1 MQGTGNIGRAPV
13 RGGAGSKLVV
23 ALATGFGLGYS
34 PVASGTVGSLWGVL
48 IVLGAQYL
56 PGLGWQIALVAAL
69 SLAAIPICGHAEER
83 FGRKDDGRIVADEYV
98 TLPIVLIGMLP
109 ASGPVVD
116 CWLVL
121 TVAFVVHRVLDI
133 IKPFPAGRLQDVRG
147 GPGIVLDDV
156 VSSAYAWLLVNFL
169 LAIGF
174 IRFHH

>member
-1 MQGTGNIGRAPV
+1 MKRLAI
-13 RGGAGSKLVV
+13 LC
-23 ALATGFGLGYS
+23 ATGFGLGYA
-34 PVASGTVGSLWGVL
+34 PVASGTFGSLLGIPLAILMRGWPLWTQTLYCVGLALIAMFVCGV
-48 IVLGAQYL
+48 
-56 PGLGWQIALVAAL
+56 
-69 SLAAIPICGHAEER
+69 AEKH
-83 FGRKDDGRIVADEYV
+83 FGTKDDGRIVADEYV